1 MPVLIRI
8 AFRNLRE
15 HKSKSVIIGSLIV
28 LGVIIIVLGNSLL
41 DGAERGI
48 HGMFIDNYTG
58 DVFISGMSK
67 TPGATV
73 SLFGV
78 TSGGDNETTPVL
90 PEFDAVRTHLEGD
103 RRIDRLTSQLT
114 GAGMVTK
121 EGNENMTIALLFGV
135 DPATYPGLFPD
146 TFVVEGRYL
155 QPGEDGI
162 VVSRGWLKSAE
173 EALKSPVK
181 VGDKLMVSG
190 MGQAGIKIREVT
202 VVGVVDFKAE
212 TEGMDMIAWANADT
226 VRVLSGVD
234 VSAEDVVLSKDQTAL
249 LNAASEDDIFGATET
264 TTSAAQSHAAEKAAQ
279 AAAAQTAAAAVAA
292 TAAPA
297 HDGGSWHFILAR
309 MKDSRQADAFIRET
323 NAWFD
328 AQGISAHAGGW
339 KVAAGPFVQSID
351 VVRTIFYIAIL
362 IVSIVSVI
370 IIMNTLVISVI
381 ERTGEI
387 GTMRAL
393 GAQKPF
399 VWLMFLVETLTIT
412 IVFGLVGIGLACGI
426 EGVVNLF
433 RFPAGNFFLQMLFG
447 GKTLR
452 MVVKP
457 MSFITTLLMVAGVGL
472 VAHLYP
478 VLVALKIPPV
488 RAMQNE

>member
-15 HKSKSVIIGSLIV
+15 HVSKSVIIGSLIV
-28 LGVIIIVLGNSLL
+28 LGVVIIVIGNSLL

-58 DVFISGMSK
+58 DVFISGVPK

-78 TSGGDNETTPVL
+78 SSGSDNESTPVI
-90 PEFDAVRTHLEGD
+90 PEYDALLA
-103 RRIDRLTSQLT
+103 RLQADPRVKGVAGQVT
-114 GAGMVTK
+114 GVAMVTRG
-121 EGNENMTIALLFGV
+121 EAPERGFALLFGV
-135 DPATYPGLFPD
+135 DPAAYPGLFPD
-146 TFVVEGRYL
+146 TFIVEGHYL
-155 QPGEDGI
+155 TAGEEGL
-162 VVSRGWLKSAE
+162 VVSRGWLKNANE
-173 EALKSPVK
+173 MLKTPVK
-181 VGDKLMVSG
+181 VGDRLTLTGVGK
-190 MGQAGIKIREVT
+190 AGFKIREVT

-226 VRVLSGVD
+226 VRIMSGVD
-234 VSAEDVVLSKDQTAL
+234 VTAEDVVLTKDQTAL
-249 LNAASEDDIFGATET
+249 LGATSEEDIFGSAET
-264 TTSAAQSHAAEKAAQ
+264 NVSAAQARTPEQKPAPAQ
-279 AAAAQTAAAAVAA
+279 AAAA
-292 TAAPA
+292 APA
-297 HDGGSWHFILAR
+297 RDGGSWHFMLAR
-309 MKDSRQADAFIRET
+309 LKDSRQTDAFISDT
-323 NAWFD
+323 NAWLA
-328 AQGISAHAGGW
+328 AQDINARAGGW

-351 VVRTIFYIAIL
+351 VVRIVFYVAIL
-362 IVSIVSVI
+362 IVAIVAVI

-412 IVFGLVGIGLACGI
+412 VVFGAVGIALACGI
-426 EGVVNLF
+426 EGIVNLF
-433 RFPAGNFFLQMLFG
+433 KIPAGNFFLQMLFG
-447 GKTLR
+447 GKELHMT
-452 MVVKP
+452 VKP
-457 MSFITTLLMVAGVGL
+457 LSFLTTLLMVAGVGL

-478 VLVALKIPPV
+478 VLVALKVPPV
-488 RAMQNE
+488 RAMQTE

>member
-15 HKSKSVIIGSLIV
+15 HKSKSFIIGSLIV

-58 DVFISGMSK
+58 DVFISGVSK
-67 TPGATV
+67 TPGSEI

-78 TSGGDNETTPVL
+78 TRGGDNESTPVL
-90 PEFDAVRTHLEGD
+90 PEFDAIQARLKGD
-103 RRIDRLTSQLT
+103 PRVGGVTGQVT

-121 EGNENMTIALLFGV
+121 EGNDRQTVAVLFGV
-135 DPATYPGLFPD
+135 DPTTYPGLFPD
-146 TFVVEGRYL
+146 TFIVEGRYL
-155 QPGEDGI
+155 QPGEEGL
-162 VVSRGWLKSAE
+162 VVSKGWLKTAE
-173 EALKSPVK
+173 DLLKVPVK
-181 VGDKLMVSG
+181 VGDRLTVTG
-190 MGQAGIKIREVT
+190 MGHAGIKIREVT
-202 VVGVVDFKAE
+202 LVGVVDFKAE
-212 TEGMDMIAWANADT
+212 TEGMEMIAWANADT
-226 VRVLSGVD
+226 VRVLSGVG

-249 LNAASEDDIFGATET
+249 LNATSEDDIFGAAET
-264 TTSAAQSHAAEKAAQ
+264 TTSAAQSR
-279 AAAAQTAAAAVAA
+279 TAAAPATTA
-292 TAAPA
+292 TAAAPA
-297 HDGGSWHFILAR
+297 VPTHDGGSWYFLLAR
-309 MKDSRQADAFIRET
+309 LKDSRQADAFIRET
-323 NAWFD
+323 NAWLD
-328 AQGISAHAGGW
+328 AQGISARAGGW
-339 KVAAGPFVQSID
+339 KTAAGPFVQSID

-412 IVFGLVGIGLACGI
+412 IVFGLVGIALACGI

-433 RFPAGNFFLQMLFG
+433 HVPAANFFTQMLFG
-447 GKTLR
+447 GKVLR

-457 MSFITTLLMVAGVGL
+457 ASFLTTLLMVAGVGL